1 MPRSAV
7 LGACGFLGSHLCEVL
22 VAAGHELLALDEP
35 SRLDASAESRE
46 SFPGVIRGLGVQPL
60 AAEPATNWRAC
71 FEDCELVFLCQ
82 PERQRDLDPILSDL
96 SGLPLKVVLISDA
109 EVYGPGAVHS
119 EESLPDPRSRRAR
132 ALIEI
137 EETLADLDLPHVILR
152 PAGVYG
158 PRCLRTL
165 REARQRVHLHV
176 GDPRPAAFVHV
187 RDVARAALH
196 VATSPR
202 ATDRIYNVA
211 DESDLDDADA
221 LDLLSDLTGHPLV
234 SVDLPGPLASAHA
247 RARRLSHQLLAALP
261 RPRSRAGLPRL
272 DVGRTR
278 CDATRLRKTGFFLEV
293 PDVSEG
299 LRDTL
304 TWFRQEGWLR

>member
-35 SRLDASAESRE
+35 ARVHAASRE
-46 SFPGVIRGLGVQPL
+46 SFPSVIRGLGVEPL
-60 AAEPATNWRAC
+60 GVESSTNWRAC
-71 FEDCELVFLCQ
+71 LESVELVFLCE
-82 PERQRDLDPILSDL
+82 PERQPHLEPILNDVV
-96 SGLPLKVVLISDA
+96 GLPLKVVLISDA

-137 EETLADLDLPHVILR
+137 EETLADVGLPHVILR

-211 DESDLDDADA
+211 DESDLDDEEA

-234 SVDLPGPLASAHA
+234 SLDLPGPLANAQV
-247 RARRLSHQLLAALP
+247 RARRLGGQLLAALP
-261 RPRSRAGLPRL
+261 LPRARRGLPRL

-293 PDVSEG
+293 PNVNEG
-299 LRDTL
+299 LSDTL
-304 TWFRQEGWLR
+304 TWFRQEGWLL

>member
-35 SRLDASAESRE
+35 ARVRAPSASQE
-46 SFPGVIRGLGVQPL
+46 SFPSVVRGLGVEPL
-60 AAEPATNWRAC
+60 AVEAAPNWRTLL
-71 FEDCELVFLCQ
+71 EGVDLLFLSE
-82 PERQRDLDPILSDL
+82 PERLSRLESILTDLV
-96 SGLPLKVVLISDA
+96 GLPLEVILISDA

-132 ALIEI
+132 TLIEI
-137 EETLADLDLPHVILR
+137 EETLADVGLPHVILR

-158 PRCLRTL
+158 PRCLRAL

-202 ATDRIYNVA
+202 ATDRLYNVA
-211 DESDLDDADA
+211 DESDLDEDDA

-234 SVDLPGPLASAHA
+234 SVDLPPPLARVHA
-247 RARRLSHQLLAALP
+247 RARRLGGQLLAALP
-261 RPRSRAGLPRL
+261 RPRGRAGLPRL
-272 DVGRTR
+272 DAGRTR

-304 TWFRQEGWLR
+304 TWFRQEGWLG